1 MPSAE
6 PPPSRRALTSRAR
19 VVFVLAVA
27 LGSAFGC
34 GVPPPPA
41 NGNGGGEPRR
51 APRAGTDGTAAEGIT
66 VAVSFVDA
74 LIALSHDDGLAWDSP
89 HVVPELA
96 RAKLRVAR
104 SGPDGYARVLEQIA
118 AHDGEPWGK
127 PDPIGAVTLILSP
140 SCRTEMR
147 LLPLQRDT
155 YRPSWAPGVVWEH
168 VPLERGTRFRI
179 VMEDD
184 DSPKPNELIGAVDI
198 TYAALA
204 AALAKDGAVDRVDV
218 GDQAQPI
225 YYVGIRVVR
234 E

>member
-1 MPSAE
+1 VFVPALALTCALGCG
-6 PPPSRRALTSRAR
+6 PPS
-19 VVFVLAVA
+19 
-27 LGSAFGC
+27 
-34 GVPPPPA
+34 PA
-41 NGNGGGEPRR
+41 NGNDDAPRI
-51 APRAGTDGTAAEGIT
+51 APRASASTNGDPTATEGIT

-74 LIALSHDDGLAWDSP
+74 VIALSHDDGIAWDSP
-89 HVVPELA
+89 HVVPDLA
-96 RAKLRVAR
+96 RAKLRVAH
-104 SGPDGYARVLEQIA
+104 SGPDGYARVLEQLS

-140 SCRTEMR
+140 PCRTEMR
-147 LLPLQRDT
+147 LLPLQHDT

-198 TYAALA
+198 AYGALA
-204 AALAKDGAVDRVDV
+204 AALARDGAVHRVDV
-218 GDQAQPI
+218 GEQGQPI

>member
-1 MPSAE
+1 M
-6 PPPSRRALTSRAR
+6 
-19 VVFVLAVA
+19 FVQAFA
-27 LGSAFGC
+27 LGCALGC
-34 GVPPPPA
+34 GPPLPA
-41 NGNGGGEPRR
+41 NGNDDAARNARLPK
-51 APRAGTDGTAAEGIT
+51 AIPNADATAVEGIT

-89 HVVPELA
+89 HVVPDVA

-104 SGPDGYARVLEQIA
+104 SGTDGYASVLEELS

-155 YRPSWAPGVVWEH
+155 YRPSWAPGVVWQH
-168 VPLERGTRFRI
+168 VPLDRGTRFRI
-179 VMEDD
+179 VMEDE

-198 TYAALA
+198 AYAALA
-204 AALAKDGAVDRVDV
+204 DALARDGAVHRVDV
-218 GDQAQPI
+218 GEQGQPI